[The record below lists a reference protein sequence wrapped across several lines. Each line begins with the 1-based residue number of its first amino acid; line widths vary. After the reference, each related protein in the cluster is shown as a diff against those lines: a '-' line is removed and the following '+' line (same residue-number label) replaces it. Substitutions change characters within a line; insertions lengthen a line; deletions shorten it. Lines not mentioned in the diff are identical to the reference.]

1 MNWSLDARVPVI
13 LVQSEDAMAEALRA
27 GPSAVLAAGELPARP
42 MVGAVAALSFE
53 VFSSHAVA
61 CACCGGRSP
70 AAQALDRLFQA
81 RVRGTV
87 AWFDRVV
94 ALVPGEAARDMVEGA
109 LRDDAVSAAR
119 FRMEPVAQAG

>member
-1 MNWSLDARVPVI
+1 MNWSLDARVPLI
-13 LVQSEDAMAEALRA
+13 LVGDEAGMAEALAA
-27 GPSAVLAAGELPARP
+27 GPSAVLAAGELPTRP

-53 VFSSHAVA
+53 VFTSHAVA

-70 AAQALDRLFQA
+70 AALALDRLFQA

-94 ALVPGEAARDMVEGA
+94 ALVPNEAAHGMVEDA
-109 LRDDAVSAAR
+109 LRDDAVAAAR
-119 FRMEPVAQAG
+119 FRISTAP